1 MGHGD
6 MQRFSSSSLAPLLL
20 TNEDRLVVGSLLARR
35 IPSLSLFLS
44 GCALGAIMLIA
55 ARPEH
60 VGSSLAEFRASI
72 EAADQDCHKGQS
84 QKEAQGLSKVFKNDF
99 AS

>member
-1 MGHGD
+1 
-6 MQRFSSSSLAPLLL
+6 
-20 TNEDRLVVGSLLARR
+20 
-35 IPSLSLFLS
+35 
-44 GCALGAIMLIA
+44 MLIA